1 MIRNAPTFLP
11 RKEED
16 ASHPARRGKNAEAFL
31 NLDCSRG
38 KAERLSEN
46 GIFGILNRDI
56 RHENPSPGLADE
68 AGRSWGFDLFPADY
82 SSSRNT
88 RVFRQEIRAQSET
101 CLHRGYNLVMKN
113 KSLSCTM
120 LHRSIVTHAQARL
133 IADVRSGRRLRA
145 AHVAAG
151 TPRRS

>member
-11 RKEED
+11 RKEEG
-16 ASHPARRGKNAEAFL
+16 ASRPARRGKNAEAFL

-38 KAERLSEN
+38 EAERLSEN

-82 SSSRNT
+82 LSSRQKRNSV
-88 RVFRQEIRAQSET
+88 RMLRQFNGGAQVRR
-101 CLHRGYNLVMKN
+101 CLYF
-113 KSLSCTM
+113 
-120 LHRSIVTHAQARL
+120 
-133 IADVRSGRRLRA
+133 GR
-145 AHVAAG
+145 
-151 TPRRS
+151 